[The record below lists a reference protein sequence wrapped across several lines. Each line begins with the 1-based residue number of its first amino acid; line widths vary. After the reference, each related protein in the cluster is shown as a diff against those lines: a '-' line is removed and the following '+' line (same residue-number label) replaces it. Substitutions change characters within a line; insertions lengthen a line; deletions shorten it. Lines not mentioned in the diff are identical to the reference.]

1 MADIRKAKFAPLS
14 DALAVGD
21 STPLR
26 HIGPRT
32 TTLHGET
39 VPVETL
45 IPTPA
50 RYFLV
55 IRQVG
60 IKEKIGSLYIPESA
74 KDAQSYTHGLGV
86 VLKVGPAAFKGR
98 KFEDM
103 GLDPAVHA
111 PKVGDIVQFQA
122 RGVPARFKVCDID
135 LISIPDDAYYATVEP
150 HQVPFISF
158 AL

>member
-1 MADIRKAKFAPLS
+1 MAHETKKLKVSALSEVLRDAPAPSFA
-14 DALAVGD
+14 
-21 STPLR
+21 
-26 HIGPRT
+26 GPRT
-32 TTLHGET
+32 ETLHGET
-39 VPVETL
+39 VPVEAL

-60 IKEKIGSLYIPESA
+60 IKEKIGSLYIPDSA
-74 KDAQSYTHGLGV
+74 KDAQSYTHGLGI

-103 GLDPAVHA
+103 GLDPALHA

-135 LISIPDDAYYATVEP
+135 LIAIPDDAYYATVEP
-150 HQVPFISF
+150 HQVPFVSF

>member
-1 MADIRKAKFAPLS
+1 MTIQQPLRQVVATPLS
-14 DALAVGD
+14 EVVHNE
-21 STPLR
+21 S
-26 HIGPRT
+26 
-32 TTLHGET
+32 
-39 VPVETL
+39 VPATHL
-45 IPTPA
+45 IPEPA

-60 IKEKIGSLYIPESA
+60 IKDKIGSILMPDSA
-74 KDAQSYTHGLGV
+74 KDAQSYTHGLGI

-103 GLDPAVHA
+103 GLTPEHA

-122 RGVPARFKVCDID
+122 RGVPTRFKVLDIE
-135 LISIPDDAYYATVEP
+135 LMCIPDDAYYATVLP
-150 HQVPFISF
+150 DQVPYISF